1 MNKKNFYDPK
11 NAIDKL
17 RLNVEYPVSPIPFQ
31 IYNIKTA
38 SNVKDTA
45 SLIIATLLDKTRLQ

>member
-11 NAIDKL
+11 PTIDKL

-31 IYNIKTA
+31 MYNIQTA
-38 SNVKDTA
+38 SNIKDTA
-45 SLIIATLLDKTRLQ
+45 SLLMATLLDKTRLQ